1 MLNLTGKTDLEAAL
15 VDMYGHQITD
25 LLNECNEQIRARF
38 AKDEEREKRSIARL
52 KEAWPKNLSF
62 FEARLKENKSGYLV
76 GDGLTWADL
85 HLYAVLDWLFE
96 KRAETIGNYALVKQL
111 AERVE
116 AHPRVAEWL
125 KNRPKTAL

>member
-1 MLNLTGKTDLEAAL
+1 MTGKTDLEVAL

-52 KEAWPKNLSF
+52 QDAWPRNLKI

-76 GDGLTWADL
+76 GDSLTWADL

-96 KRAETIGNYALVKQL
+96 KRNETIQNFALVKQL
-111 AERVE
+111 AERIE
-116 AHPRVAEWL
+116 ANPRITEWL